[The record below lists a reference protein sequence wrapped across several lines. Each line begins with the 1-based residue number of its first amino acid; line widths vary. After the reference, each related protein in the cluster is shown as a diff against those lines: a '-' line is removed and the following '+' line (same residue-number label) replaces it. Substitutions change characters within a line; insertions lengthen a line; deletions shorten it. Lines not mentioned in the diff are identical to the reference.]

1 MSRLPVLK
9 PEALDS
15 DQRQLY
21 DTIAGDKRRQATRRF
36 KMTDE
41 DGRLT
46 GPFNTLLYAPGVGD
60 AVQRLGGALRFESS
74 LPGHLRELT
83 ILMVAARWRANYEW
97 YAHAPIAA
105 REELDESVI
114 AAVKDGEIPED
125 APDDVRSVCQFVS
138 ELVHTR
144 RVSEATYVKARQM
157 IGERGLVELISV
169 VGYYSLIAGL
179 LNTFEIGVPEGE
191 ELPFGE

>member
-1 MSRLPVLK
+1 MTRLPVLA
-9 PEALDS
+9 PESLNA
-15 DQRQLY
+15 DQKRVY

-36 KMTDE
+36 KMTSD
-41 DGRLT
+41 DGTLT

-60 AVQRLGGALRFESS
+60 AIQQLGGALRFESS
-74 LPGHLRELT
+74 LPGHLRELA

-97 YAHAPIAA
+97 YAHAPIAE
-105 REELDESVI
+105 REELDRNVI
-114 AAVKDGEIPED
+114 AAVKEGEIPED
-125 APDDVRSVCQFVS
+125 APNDVRTVCSFVS

-144 RVSEATYVKARQM
+144 RVSDDTYAQTRDM
-157 IGERGLVELISV
+157 IGEQGLVELIAV

>member
-1 MSRLPVLK
+1 MTRLPVLK
-9 PEALDS
+9 PETLDA
-15 DQRQLY
+15 DQRRLY

-36 KMTDE
+36 RMTSE
-41 DGRLT
+41 DGALT
-46 GPFNTLLYAPGVGD
+46 GPFNTLLFSPNVGE
-60 AVQRLGGALRFESS
+60 AVQQLGGALRFESS
-74 LPGHLRELT
+74 LPGHLRELA

-105 REELDESVI
+105 REELDENVI
-114 AAVKDGEIPED
+114 AAVKEGEIPED
-125 APDDVRSVCQFVS
+125 APDDVKTVCVFVT

-144 RVSEATYVKARQM
+144 RVCDETYAKTRET
-157 IGERGLVELISV
+157 IGERGLVDLIAV

>member
-1 MSRLPVLK
+1 MTRLSVLK
-9 PEALDS
+9 PETLNAE
-15 DQRQLY
+15 QKQVY

-36 KMTDE
+36 AMTND
-41 DGRLT
+41 DGTLT

-74 LPGHLRELT
+74 LPGHLRELA

-114 AAVKDGEIPED
+114 AAIKDGELPED
-125 APDDVRSVCQFVS
+125 APDDVLTVCQFVS

-144 RVSEATYVKARQM
+144 RVTEATYVKTREM
-157 IGERGLVELISV
+157 IDERGLVELIAV

-179 LNTFEIGVPEGE
+179 LNTFEIGVPKGK